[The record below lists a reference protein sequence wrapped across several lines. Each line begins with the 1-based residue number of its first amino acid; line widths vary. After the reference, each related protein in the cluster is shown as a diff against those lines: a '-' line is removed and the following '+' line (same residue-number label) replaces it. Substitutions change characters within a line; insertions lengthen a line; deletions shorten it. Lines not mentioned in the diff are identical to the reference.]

1 MHANNLFNLLKN
13 LSESNEVSYE
23 RKLKF
28 LHIIRD
34 FQNVEYFNINYN
46 IRLYE
51 LQEKLS
57 KFH

>member
-1 MHANNLFNLLKN
+1 MVN
-13 LSESNEVSYE
+13 
-23 RKLKF
+23 
-28 LHIIRD
+28 D

-46 IRLYE
+46 IKLNK